1 MTGVKSLIRVN
12 YDATDKEIY
21 LFRTIQFLHMHN
33 FAPHYI
39 ATATRILLYIVC
51 FYYLFIVPPIPP
63 ESRQPFNILAL
74 SRFRQTVVRV
84 HSFPG
89 WRSVPKCFPELLLF
103 PGRGRENCLLRPAA
117 AELRPE
123 LQTNLRED
131 YAKISQSWR
140 RPLKC
145 LLTLSYLRHY
155 FNRSKDTM
163 LNRQHNIERRR
174 EIWMPMQRS

>member
-1 MTGVKSLIRVN
+1 MTGVKSLILVN
-12 YDATDKEIY
+12 YNATDKEIN
-21 LFRTIQFLHMHN
+21 LSKTMKFLHMHN
-33 FAPHYI
+33 FEAHWI

-51 FYYLFIVPPIPP
+51 FYYCFIVPPIS
-63 ESRQPFNILAL
+63 SRIKTTFQHL
-74 SRFRQTVVRV
+74 SFKSVSPTVVRV

-140 RPLKC
+140 RPLLGPSPGWKC
-145 LLTLSYLRHY
+145 LLTLSHLRHY
-155 FNRSKDTM
+155 AK
-163 LNRQHNIERRR
+163 
-174 EIWMPMQRS
+174 

>member
-1 MTGVKSLIRVN
+1 MKLINPLMTGVKSLILVN
-12 YDATDKEIY
+12 YDATDKEKN

-33 FAPHYI
+33 FAAHCIGI
-39 ATATRILLYIVC
+39 ATTTRIL
-51 FYYLFIVPPIPP
+51 FIFLLSLPFPP
-63 ESRQPFNILAL
+63 ESRQPFNNLAL

-89 WRSVPKCFPELLLF
+89 WRSVPKCFPELLLL

-140 RPLKC
+140 RPL
-145 LLTLSYLRHY
+145 LGPS
-155 FNRSKDTM
+155 
-163 LNRQHNIERRR
+163 
-174 EIWMPMQRS
+174 PG

>member
-1 MTGVKSLIRVN
+1 
-12 YDATDKEIY
+12 
-21 LFRTIQFLHMHN
+21 MHN

-51 FYYLFIVPPIPP
+51 FYYLFIVPPIS
-63 ESRQPFNILAL
+63 SRIKTTFQHL
-74 SRFRQTVVRV
+74 SFMSVRV

-89 WRSVPKCFPELLLF
+89 WRSVPKCFPELLLL

-140 RPLKC
+140 RPLLGPSPGWKC
-145 LLTLSYLRHY
+145 LLTLSHLRHY
-155 FNRSKDTM
+155 AKWAP
-163 LNRQHNIERRR
+163 QHGKWTWNLDADAKVLIV
-174 EIWMPMQRS
+174 S

>member
-1 MTGVKSLIRVN
+1 MKLINPLMTGVKSLILVN

-33 FAPHYI
+33 FAAHCI
-39 ATATRILLYIVC
+39 ASATRILLYFVR
-51 FYYLFIVPPIPP
+51 FYYFFLLSLPIPS

-74 SRFRQTVVRV
+74 SRFRQTVVRA

-89 WRSVPKCFPELLLF
+89 WRSVPKCFPELLLL

-131 YAKISQSWR
+131 YAKI
-140 RPLKC
+140 
-145 LLTLSYLRHY
+145 
-155 FNRSKDTM
+155 
-163 LNRQHNIERRR
+163 
-174 EIWMPMQRS
+174 

>member
-1 MTGVKSLIRVN
+1 
-12 YDATDKEIY
+12 
-21 LFRTIQFLHMHN
+21 MHN
-33 FAPHYI
+33 FALQHVVL
-39 ATATRILLYIVC
+39 RLQQEFFFILSVSIIFLLSLP
-51 FYYLFIVPPIPP
+51 FPP

-89 WRSVPKCFPELLLF
+89 WRSVPKCFPELLLL

-140 RPLKC
+140 RPL
-145 LLTLSYLRHY
+145 LGPS
-155 FNRSKDTM
+155 
-163 LNRQHNIERRR
+163 
-174 EIWMPMQRS
+174 PG

>member
-1 MTGVKSLIRVN
+1 MNKPSTGIHIAIALQLQQEFFFILSVSIIFLLSLP
-12 YDATDKEIY
+12 
-21 LFRTIQFLHMHN
+21 F
-33 FAPHYI
+33 
-39 ATATRILLYIVC
+39 
-51 FYYLFIVPPIPP
+51 PP
-63 ESRQPFNILAL
+63 ESRQPFNNLAL

-131 YAKISQSWR
+131 YVKISQSWR
-140 RPLKC
+140 RPL
-145 LLTLSYLRHY
+145 LGPS
-155 FNRSKDTM
+155 
-163 LNRQHNIERRR
+163 
-174 EIWMPMQRS
+174 PG